1 MDAAPLPAVSLPDRD
16 DIPFP
21 FHLGLR
27 TAMTLD
33 TIWLIIGF
41 LGQGIFFMR
50 WVVQWIAS
58 ERHAESRVPTAFWY
72 MSMIGGLITLA
83 YAIYRQDPVFIAG
96 QSIGSI
102 VYLRNLMLIHRPNAA
117 DAGTTSPAIK
127 S

>member
-1 MDAAPLPAVSLPDRD
+1 
-16 DIPFP
+16 
-21 FHLGLR
+21 
-27 TAMTLD
+27 MTTE
-33 TIWLIIGF
+33 TIWIIIGF

-72 MSMIGGLITLA
+72 MSLIGGLITLA
-83 YAIYRQDPVFIAG
+83 YAIYRLDPVFIAG

-102 VYLRNLMLIHRPNAA
+102 VYVRNLMLIHRPNSA
-117 DAGTTSPAIK
+117 DSGTASPATK

>member
-1 MDAAPLPAVSLPDRD
+1 
-16 DIPFP
+16 
-21 FHLGLR
+21 
-27 TAMTLD
+27 MTIETL
-33 TIWLIIGF
+33 WLIIGF

-72 MSMIGGLITLA
+72 MSLIGGLITLA
-83 YAIYRQDPVFIAG
+83 YAIYREDPVFIAG

-102 VYLRNLMLIHRPNAA
+102 VYLRNLMLIHRPGHA
-117 DAGTTSPAIK
+117 DPGATSPATK

>member
-1 MDAAPLPAVSLPDRD
+1 
-16 DIPFP
+16 
-21 FHLGLR
+21 
-27 TAMTLD
+27 MTLD

-96 QSIGSI
+96 QSISSI
-102 VYLRNLMLIHRPNAA
+102 VYLRNLMLIHRPNHT
-117 DAGTTSPAIK
+117 DSGTTSPATK

>member
-1 MDAAPLPAVSLPDRD
+1 
-16 DIPFP
+16 
-21 FHLGLR
+21 
-27 TAMTLD
+27 MTLD

-102 VYLRNLMLIHRPNAA
+102 VYVRNLMLIHRPNQGASDAA
-117 DAGTTSPAIK
+117 SPATK